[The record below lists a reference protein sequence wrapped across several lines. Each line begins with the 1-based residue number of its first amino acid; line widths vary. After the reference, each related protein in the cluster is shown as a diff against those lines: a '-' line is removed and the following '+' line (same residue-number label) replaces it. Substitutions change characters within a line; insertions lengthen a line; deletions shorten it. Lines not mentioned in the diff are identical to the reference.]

1 MKLPPTVKACRGIG
15 LEWGLARMPVIW
27 RVILPPVMPFLGGL
41 LRVAEMIDGSDMAPL
56 DEARHGRQLLAPF
69 CGLAIT
75 EWIAAT
81 GTYWQGQVVAPRYL
95 LASLA
100 MFTASSEMQFALS
113 GDQGLECLAGGGRV
127 AASTAVTPQMLA
139 DQQISITPMAE
150 GEAGDTLLL
159 MQPRPGSAV
168 AVSEACWQRL
178 LAYAHRTYVPE
189 NEHSRAAAQVL
200 VISITNDASGTLR
213 DKRNDPAPASSPSAS
228 I

>member
-1 MKLPPTVKACRGIG
+1 MINISQNEVAATTVKACRGIG
-15 LEWGLARMPVIW
+15 LEWGLAQDAGHMARY
-27 RVILPPVMPFLGGL
+27 LAACDAPFLGSL
-41 LRVAEMIDGSDMAPL
+41 LRVAEMIDGGDTAPL

-189 NEHSRAAAQVL
+189 NEHSRAAGAGAGD
-200 VISITNDASGTLR
+200 IDNE
-213 DKRNDPAPASSPSAS
+213 
-228 I
+228 